1 MLLVTYGFHLYALD
15 ARDGTLR
22 WSFASR
28 VPLVATFV
36 SSRLPHAVAQ
46 GELET
51 TALDAAGEVVWHVAL
66 TDVVAEASLVGGRLV
81 LTGLGGSL
89 LTLDPLTGRPAG

>member
-1 MLLVTYGFHLYALD
+1 M
-15 ARDGTLR
+15 
-22 WSFASR
+22 
-28 VPLVATFV
+28 PLVATFV

-89 LTLDPLTGRPAG
+89 LTLDPLTGRPAS